1 MLIKFVIRKQLINRF
16 VHTDLKVM
24 NPLRRWLKSNEPL
37 NSFEKR
43 DWDPF
48 LRFPTLT
55 TDLFNES
62 LIQLDV
68 KENQDSYEI
77 EADVPGIKK
86 EEIKVH
92 LDHGTLKISGER
104 KKKKEEKG
112 ANFLRTEKFYGKFER
127 MVELPENVDE
137 DSIKADYKDGV
148 LHLKIP
154 KKTLSEPN
162 VGKMIA
168 IE

>member
-1 MLIKFVIRKQLINRF
+1 MFTKLIIAKQLTNRF
-16 VHTDLKVM
+16 IHSDLKVI
-24 NPLRRWLKSNEPL
+24 NPFKRWLKSNDPL
-37 NSFEKR
+37 DSLQKR

-48 LRFPTLT
+48 LRFPTLPV
-55 TDLFNES
+55 DLFNES

-86 EEIKVH
+86 EEIKVN
-92 LDHGTLKISGER
+92 LDHGILKISGER

-127 MVELPENVDE
+127 MMELPENVDE

-148 LHLKIP
+148 LHLKIS
-154 KKTLSEPN
+154 K
-162 VGKMIA
+162 
-168 IE
+168 

>member
-1 MLIKFVIRKQLINRF
+1 
-16 VHTDLKVM
+16 
-24 NPLRRWLKSNEPL
+24 
-37 NSFEKR
+37 
-43 DWDPF
+43 
-48 LRFPTLT
+48 
-55 TDLFNES
+55 
-62 LIQLDV
+62 V

-86 EEIKVH
+86 EEIKVN
-92 LDHGTLKISGER
+92 LDHGILKISGER

-127 MVELPENVDE
+127 MMELPENVDE

-148 LHLKIP
+148 LHLKIS
-154 KKTLSEPN
+154 KKTISEPN
-162 VGKMIA
+162 VGKMIP